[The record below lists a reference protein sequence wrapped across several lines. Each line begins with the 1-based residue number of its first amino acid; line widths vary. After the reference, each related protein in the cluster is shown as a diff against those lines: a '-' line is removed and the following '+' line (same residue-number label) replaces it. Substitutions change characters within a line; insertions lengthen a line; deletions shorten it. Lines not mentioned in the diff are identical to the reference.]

1 MQTILCLEKVVCD
14 YIVNHFIRKLR
25 DISLYL
31 PDIQLHSAS
40 SELWNEQHPVLEFD
54 YRGYRG
60 RRTKDIWEDQQAGGP
75 KILIA

>member
-40 SELWNEQHPVLEFD
+40 SELWNEQQFRQRD
-54 YRGYRG
+54 NS
-60 RRTKDIWEDQQAGGP
+60 TKQKVQVFFIVKMTEIKD
-75 KILIA
+75 